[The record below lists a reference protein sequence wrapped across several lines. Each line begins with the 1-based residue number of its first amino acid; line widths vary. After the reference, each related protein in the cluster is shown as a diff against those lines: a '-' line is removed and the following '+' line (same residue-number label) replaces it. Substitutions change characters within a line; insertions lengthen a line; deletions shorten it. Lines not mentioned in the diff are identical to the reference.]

1 MDPKS
6 VEISKTKLCK
16 RCRRVPGVP
25 QTQLTNIYVSE
36 KYYFVCQ
43 YPIAFGLP
51 ATVPGVPGCLG
62 ALVALLLC
70 CFVAWLLG
78 CLVALLLCCFVAS
91 LLCCLVALLLAHRIW
106 TPCGSLVDSFFMT
119 FGYLL
124 EAFWHLL
131 DALGDLF
138 WTPGRL
144 RAHFG
149 PGVQKVAKKLEFG

>member
-1 MDPKS
+1 M
-6 VEISKTKLCK
+6 
-16 RCRRVPGVP
+16 GG
-25 QTQLTNIYVSE
+25 IYI
-36 KYYFVCQ
+36 YI

-51 ATVPGVPGCLG
+51 ATVPGYPGVPGCLG

-138 WTPGRL
+138 WTPGRR